1 MVDNVLPLN
10 ANANL
15 IPEGYA
21 RLNITHGGNNG
32 DLNDPIPVDMSDA
45 EVLRIAEESIGNGS
59 IAGIPAAPI
68 RLTDY
73 VVDRFAPNE
82 GRPWALVQL
91 RPKTPFGEG
100 S

>member
-10 ANANL
+10 ANI
-15 IPEGYA
+15 IPDGYA

-59 IAGIPAAPI
+59 IAGIPAARI

-73 VVDRFAPNE
+73 IVDRFAPTE
-82 GRPWALVQL
+82 GRPYSLIQL